1 MRKVPKLREKKFIPD
16 IFEDFR
22 ERVNTLFED
31 FLGEEDPGSLHKRDF
46 TPSINLK
53 EDDDKIYVEVEIPGV
68 DKKDV
73 EISFDHGMLN
83 IKGEKKEER
92 EEGDRKKTFMKESF
106 YGMFQRSIPLNAE
119 VNPDRA
125 KASFKKG
132 VLKIELPKTE
142 EAKNVKK
149 IIVE

>member
-1 MRKVPKLREKKFIPD
+1 
-16 IFEDFR
+16 
-22 ERVNTLFED
+22 
-31 FLGEEDPGSLHKRDF
+31 
-46 TPSINLK
+46 
-53 EDDDKIYVEVEIPGV
+53 
-68 DKKDV
+68 
-73 EISFDHGMLN
+73 MLN